1 MGQFLREEEDG
12 FMKEKSEDTRQAAP
26 PPLVAEI
33 KPGKY
38 SDGHPLDSVQYLESK
53 IILKGERFTAVQSFL
68 DFSKLVRRTAEQTEV
83 GYSTRE
89 FEGSRPQIR
98 EVLFMDT
105 GDFQLYNNAFILRR
119 RLRYEDGFPVGDPE
133 IVFKFRHPEP
143 QTAAEMDVRPNI
155 AGKYEI
161 KFKAE
166 ALPLKEAIGGIRTLY
181 SHNVQFGLSQ
191 SHEGDRA
198 SMEALV
204 HVFPALQRLK
214 TAAGERVELVNNTA
228 VEEVLLD
235 IGTLDFGKGIGA
247 KASVS
252 VWRTRGDMKQ
262 LVGEFSFQCK
272 FKRAD
277 EVHAKTMKRVEQFFV
292 SLQLAARDWVELGTT
307 KTAAVYRLR
316 GNPPQAHE

>member
-1 MGQFLREEEDG
+1 
-12 FMKEKSEDTRQAAP
+12 MKEKSEETREAAQP
-26 PPLVAEI
+26 QLVAEI

-53 IILKGERFTAVQSFL
+53 IILKGDRFTAVQSFH
-68 DFSKLVRRTAEQTEV
+68 DFGKLVWQTAEQTGV

-89 FEGSRPQIR
+89 FEGRRPQIR

-105 GDFQLYNNAFILRR
+105 SDFRLYNNAFILRR
-119 RLRYEDGFPVGDPE
+119 RQLYEDGFPVGDPE
-133 IVFKFRHPEP
+133 VVFKFRHPDP

-166 ALPLKEAIGGIRTLY
+166 ALPLKEGVGGVRTLY
-181 SHNVQFGLSQ
+181 SHNVEFTMSQ
-191 SHEGDRA
+191 AHEADRDA
-198 SMEALV
+198 MSTLV
-204 HVFPALQRLK
+204 HMFPALQRLK
-214 TAAGERVELVNNTA
+214 TSPGERVELVNHTA

-235 IGTLDFGKGIGA
+235 IGMLDFGKGIDA
-247 KASVS
+247 KSSVS
-252 VWRTRGDMKQ
+252 VWRTRGDMKP

-292 SLQLAARDWVELGTT
+292 SLQLLARDWVELGVT
-307 KTAAVYRLR
+307 KTAAVYRLQ